1 MKLISCYITGFG
13 TIKEWSYDFS
23 DGMNALCQEN
33 GWGKTTFSVFL
44 KAMFYGMDYS
54 ARTKMLTERKHY
66 MPWDGGVCGGYLIF
80 EAEGKRYRVERSFG
94 KTDKDDTF
102 TLIDANTG
110 AACDD
115 FSQN

>member
-54 ARTKMLTERKHY
+54 ARTNRAQALYALGWRCL
-66 MPWDGGVCGGYLIF
+66 WRLSDL
-80 EAEGKRYRVERSFG
+80 
-94 KTDKDDTF
+94 
-102 TLIDANTG
+102 
-110 AACDD
+110 
-115 FSQN
+115 

>member
-54 ARTKMLTERKHY
+54 ARTKMLTSASIICLG
-66 MPWDGGVCGGYLIF
+66 MAVSVAVI
-80 EAEGKRYRVERSFG
+80 
-94 KTDKDDTF
+94 
-102 TLIDANTG
+102 
-110 AACDD
+110 
-115 FSQN
+115 

>member
-1 MKLISCYITGFG
+1 MKLISCYISGFG

-66 MPWDGGVCGGYLIF
+66 MPWDGGICGGNLIF
-80 EAEGKRYRVERSFG
+80 EAGRKNIPRGTY
-94 KTDKDDTF
+94 
-102 TLIDANTG
+102 LW
-110 AACDD
+110 
-115 FSQN
+115 

>member
-80 EAEGKRYRVERSFG
+80 EIGCDQAEDV
-94 KTDKDDTF
+94 
-102 TLIDANTG
+102 TG
-110 AACDD
+110 SAIGSSVVLARRIRMTPLL
-115 FSQN
+115 

>member
-44 KAMFYGMDYS
+44 ESHVLRHGLFGTHQDADRAQALYALGWRCLWRLSESLRQKAS
-54 ARTKMLTERKHY
+54 AIGSSVVLARRIRMIPL
-66 MPWDGGVCGGYLIF
+66 L
-80 EAEGKRYRVERSFG
+80 
-94 KTDKDDTF
+94 
-102 TLIDANTG
+102 
-110 AACDD
+110 
-115 FSQN
+115 